1 VRGGTTTNED
11 GRRPATNSEGG
22 KVLIDDGS
30 GFSATSSGNGGVDG
44 LLLGAAMPREVA
56 AQVGDDR
63 GDGTARMEA
72 KQIGLTSAMA
82 FRLSSASREWR
93 PVFLSS
99 MRYRWRRRR

>member
-1 VRGGTTTNED
+1 MTEN
-11 GRRPATNSEGG
+11 GRRRAPKGG
-22 KVLIDDGS
+22 EVPVDDDS
-30 GFSATSSGNGGVDG
+30 GFPATSSGNGGVDG

-99 MRYRWRRRR
+99 IWSRWRRRR